1 MVLPG
6 ALSDD
11 GKISKEVG
19 AMPGREGDRL
29 AGRLYLHGEEDHHHI
44 AFMLYN
50 RMFSELLQAWFL
62 CLYE

>member
-1 MVLPG
+1 
-6 ALSDD
+6 
-11 GKISKEVG
+11 
-19 AMPGREGDRL
+19 MPGREGDRL